1 MPQSV
6 YKSAPPRSATP
17 VDLETPRPPLPLP
30 VLQTLAAR
38 FRGAGL
44 FLIALAADGAAVW
57 HDSAADPFFLRYALT
72 AFSRI
77 GKTPG
82 SLLSPDFLPGLLLT
96 TIPCIEKR
104 QTPGTLVLAAR
115 GGLPLNDETVLH
127 RCGCLSFDIGW
138 LTLQAAPLPIFDES
152 MLRTFGRLL
161 NETVHDLVRTGS
173 MEGEL
178 DKLSTQLS
186 NSYEELNLIYQ
197 VSGGM
202 KVDRRPEEF
211 FAQACR
217 EVMEVIRV
225 RGMGFAIEANFPG
238 RPDPALFGELSL
250 APDKFNRLAFDLL
263 GILRG
268 RVAPLLVNNPATDP
282 RFNWLTNDVRCLLAV
297 PLHREQKLLGCL
309 IALDKIDGDF
319 DSVDSKLV
327 HSIANESAIYLENVR
342 LFDDVHGLMMGLLH
356 SLTSAVD
363 AKDTYTCGHS
373 ERVAL
378 LSRHLARE
386 AGLSDEDVEQVYMSG
401 LLHDVGKI
409 GVPEAVLQKAGKL
422 TDEEFEQM
430 KKHPQV
436 GARILQ
442 DVPQMRS
449 IIPGV
454 LHHHEKWDGFGYPMK
469 LAGQTI
475 PLMGRI
481 ICLADCFD
489 AMTSNRTYRAGR
501 PYEAALTEIAAC
513 AGKHFDPELAAAF
526 LRTSAD
532 GYRELLCEYQNKS
545 RKLLEPRDPRRREAP
560 ILHGAVGR

>member
-1 MPQSV
+1 M
-6 YKSAPPRSATP
+6 
-17 VDLETPRPPLPLP
+17 
-30 VLQTLAAR
+30 LQTLAAR

-44 FLIALAADGAAVW
+44 FLVALAGDGAMVW
-57 HDSAADPFFLRYALT
+57 YDVSADPFFLRYALP
-72 AFSRI
+72 AFSRT
-77 GKTPG
+77 GKTAG
-82 SLLSPDFLPGLLLT
+82 SVQSPDFLPGLLLT
-96 TIPCIEKR
+96 TIPIVEKR
-104 QTPGTLVLAAR
+104 QAPGTLLLVAR
-115 GGLPLNDETVLH
+115 GGASLDDETVLH
-127 RCGCLSFDIGW
+127 RCGRLSLDSGW
-138 LTLQAAPLPIFDES
+138 LTQQAGGLPVFDES
-152 MLRTFGRLL
+152 TLRSFGRLL
-161 NETVHDLVRTGS
+161 QEMAHDQVRAGS

-202 KVDRRPEEF
+202 KIDRRPEEF
-211 FAQACR
+211 FSQACA
-217 EVMEVIRV
+217 EVMEVISV
-225 RGMGFAIEANFPG
+225 KGMGFALDANFPG
-238 RPDPALFGELSL
+238 RPDPALIGELDL
-250 APDKFNRLAFDLL
+250 APEKFNRLSADLL
-263 GILRG
+263 LFLRG
-268 RVAPLLVNNPATDP
+268 RTTPLLVNDLAADA
-282 RFNWLTNDVRCLLAV
+282 RFAWLADDVRCLLAV
-297 PLHREQKLLGCL
+297 PLHREQKLLGCM
-309 IALDKIDGDF
+309 IALDKVDGDF

-422 TDEEFEQM
+422 TDEEFDQM
-430 KKHPQV
+430 KKHPQI

-442 DVPQMRS
+442 DVPQLRS

-469 LAGQTI
+469 LAGEAI
-475 PLMGRI
+475 PRMGRI

-501 PYEAALTEIAAC
+501 PFEAALAEIGAC

-532 GYRELLCEYQNKS
+532 AYRELLCEYQNKS
-545 RKLLEPRDPRRREAP
+545 RKLLEPRDLRRREAP
-560 ILHGAVGR
+560 IAREAIAR